1 MKLNDLAF
9 SINIGGARLC
19 HQCAATPGGVVVLGL
34 SKALSQ
40 RGSEKRS
47 RKLVKKKKSSNMKE
61 SSLEIIRAIEL
72 SALMK

>member
-9 SINIGGARLC
+9 SINIGDARLC

-47 RKLVKKKKSSNMKE
+47 RKLVKKKSQVT
-61 SSLEIIRAIEL
+61 
-72 SALMK
+72 

>member
-9 SINIGGARLC
+9 SINIGDARLC

-47 RKLVKKKKSSNMKE
+47 RKLVKKKSQVTLKNPPLKLFGPLSSV
-61 SSLEIIRAIEL
+61 L
-72 SALMK
+72 